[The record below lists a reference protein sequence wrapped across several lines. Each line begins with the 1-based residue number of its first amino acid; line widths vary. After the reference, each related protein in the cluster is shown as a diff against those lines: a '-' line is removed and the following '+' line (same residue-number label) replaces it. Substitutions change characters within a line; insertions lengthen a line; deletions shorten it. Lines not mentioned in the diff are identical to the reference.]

1 MEPIPCEGD
10 KGKVSIKVMNKKL
23 QQIALDFYRLKAIK
37 FSKEGFKFN
46 LHAEFPE
53 APLSPNY
60 LNLRDVFRYPEVRK
74 NIAKQIVPI
83 VKKLKPDI
91 LVDLPQSISPITTTV
106 SDMTKIPMISVR
118 SEALKGIKKD
128 HGVKQNI
135 NGVFKKGQKVLIIDD
150 VVSSYAFTKIKCIEV
165 LKENGLKVI
174 PKIIVVVDREEGGRE
189 TLKKLKFGLIN
200 ILGFKEIINLYLS
213 RKLISKE
220 DYEKSMEYGKSAK
233 DYA

>member
-1 MEPIPCEGD
+1 
-10 KGKVSIKVMNKKL
+10 MNKKL
-23 QQIALDFYRLKAIK
+23 QQIALDFYKSKAIK

-46 LHAEFPE
+46 LHAEHPE

-60 LNLRDVFRYPEVRK
+60 LNLRDVFRNPKIRK

-128 HGVKQNI
+128 HGVKQSI
-135 NGVFKKGQKVLIIDD
+135 NGAFKNGQRVLIIDD
-150 VVSSYAFTKIKCIEV
+150 VVSSYAFTKIKAIEV

-174 PKIIVVVDREEGGRE
+174 PKIIVIVDREEGGKE
-189 TLKKLKFGLIN
+189 KLKKSKFDLISVLSFKN
-200 ILGFKEIINLYLS
+200 ILDLYLS
-213 RKLISKE
+213 KKLITRQE
-220 DYEKSMEYGKSAK
+220 YEKSLEYGEFAK
-233 DYA
+233 AYSLK

>member
-1 MEPIPCEGD
+1 
-10 KGKVSIKVMNKKL
+10 MNKKL
-23 QQIALDFYRLKAIK
+23 QQIALDFYKLKAIK

-46 LHAEFPE
+46 LHAEHPE

-60 LNLRDVFRYPEVRK
+60 LNLRDVFRNPEIRK

-106 SDMTKIPMISVR
+106 SDMTRIPMISVR
-118 SEALKGIKKD
+118 SEALKGVKKD

-150 VVSSYAFTKIKCIEV
+150 VVSSYAFTKIKAIEV
-165 LKENGLKVI
+165 LKESELKVI
-174 PKIIVVVDREEGGRE
+174 PKIIVVVDREEGGKE
-189 TLKKLKFGLIN
+189 TLKKNKFNLVSV
-200 ILGFKEIINLYLS
+200 LGFKDVLNLYLS
-213 RKLISKE
+213 KKLITKE
-220 DYEKSMEYGKSAK
+220 DYEKSLEYSKFAK
-233 DYA
+233 DYTTK

>member
-1 MEPIPCEGD
+1 
-10 KGKVSIKVMNKKL
+10 MNKKL
-23 QQIALDFYRLKAIK
+23 QQIALDFYKLKAIK

-46 LHAEFPE
+46 LHAEHPE

-60 LNLRDVFRYPEVRK
+60 FNLRDVFRDPEIRK

-83 VKKLKPDI
+83 VKKIKPDI

-135 NGVFKKGQKVLIIDD
+135 NGAFKKGQKVLIIDD
-150 VVSSYAFTKIKCIEV
+150 VVSSYAFTKIKAIEV
-165 LKENGLKVI
+165 LKESGLKVI
-174 PKIIVVVDREEGGRE
+174 PKIIVILDREEGGKE
-189 TLKKLKFGLIN
+189 TLKKVKFNLIS
-200 ILGFKEIINLYLS
+200 ILGFKDVLNFYVS
-213 RKLISKE
+213 KKLITKE
-220 DYEKSMEYGKSAK
+220 NYEKSLEYTKFAK
-233 DYA
+233 DYVSH